1 MLPTFPIFRPEFPVL
16 PDIGYHRAAGYREEN
31 KRRFAMIERRLA
43 GKQALVTGAGSGIGA
58 AIAAMF
64 VREGA
69 QVLLTDINE
78 GAARS
83 KAEALGE
90 SAAWTAH
97 DVTVAE
103 DWTRAAAE
111 AESRFGGLNILV
123 NCAGICIPGTVEETS
138 LETWR
143 KTHAVDLD
151 SVFLGCKIAL
161 PVIARTT
168 AAGGRGAILNIA
180 SISAVIAAA
189 NMAAYNSAKAAVR
202 HLSKSVALHCAR
214 AGYKVTC
221 NTLLPTFIDTPLID
235 GLTGGREKADMIAK
249 LARQVPVGRI
259 GEPDDVAYAAVYL
272 CSDEAKFVT
281 GTELCIDGGISAM

>member
-1 MLPTFPIFRPEFPVL
+1 MA
-16 PDIGYHRAAGYREEN
+16 DG
-31 KRRFAMIERRLA
+31 RLA
-43 GKQALVTGAGSGIGA
+43 GKSALITGAGSGIGA

-64 VREGA
+64 AREGA

-78 GAARS
+78 AAARAR
-83 KAEALGE
+83 AEALGK
-90 SAAWTAH
+90 SAAFAAH
-97 DVTVAE
+97 DVTVSE
-103 DWTRAAAE
+103 DWTTAVAT

-123 NCAGICIPGTVEETS
+123 NCAGICIPGTVEEVS

-143 KTHAVDLD
+143 KTHSVDLD

-161 PVIARTT
+161 PLIARTT

-214 AGYKVTC
+214 SGYNVTC
-221 NTLLPTFIDTPLID
+221 NTLMPTFIDTPLID
-235 GLTGGREKADMIAK
+235 GLTAGRDKDQMVAK
-249 LARQVPVGRI
+249 LARQVPLGRI

-281 GTELCIDGGISAM
+281 GAELAIDGGISAM

>member
-1 MLPTFPIFRPEFPVL
+1 MAE
-16 PDIGYHRAAGYREEN
+16 G
-31 KRRFAMIERRLA
+31 RLK
-43 GKQALVTGAGSGIGA
+43 GKSALITGAGSGIGA
-58 AIAAMF
+58 AIAQMF

-78 GAARS
+78 AAAR
-83 KAEALGE
+83 ARADALGK
-90 SAAWTAH
+90 SAASVAH
-97 DVTVAE
+97 DVTVPE
-103 DWTRAAAE
+103 DWTAAVADAE
-111 AESRFGGLNILV
+111 RSFGGLNILV
-123 NCAGICIPGTVEETS
+123 NCAGICLPGTVEETS
-138 LETWR
+138 LEAWR

-161 PVIARTT
+161 PLIART
-168 AAGGRGAILNIA
+168 AAGGGRGAILNIA

-214 AGYKVTC
+214 AGYNVTC
-221 NTLLPTFIDTPLID
+221 NTLMPTFIDTPLID
-235 GLTGGREKADMIAK
+235 GLTGGRERTEMIAK
-249 LARQVPVGRI
+249 LARQVPLGRI

-281 GTELCIDGGISAM
+281 GAELCIDGGISAM

>member
-1 MLPTFPIFRPEFPVL
+1 MA
-16 PDIGYHRAAGYREEN
+16 DG
-31 KRRFAMIERRLA
+31 RLA
-43 GKQALVTGAGSGIGA
+43 GKSALITGAGSGIGA

-64 VREGA
+64 AREGA

-78 GAARS
+78 ATARV
-83 KAEALGE
+83 KAEALGK
-90 SAAWTAH
+90 SAASIAH
-97 DVTVAE
+97 DVTDPE
-103 DWTRAAAE
+103 GWTKAVAE

-123 NCAGICIPGTVEETS
+123 NCAGICIPGTVEEVS

-143 KTHAVDLD
+143 KTHSVDLD

-161 PVIARTT
+161 PLIARTT

-214 AGYKVTC
+214 SGYNVTC
-221 NTLLPTFIDTPLID
+221 NTLMPTFIDTPLID
-235 GLTGGREKADMIAK
+235 GLTAGRDKDQMVAK
-249 LARQVPVGRI
+249 LARQVPLGRI

-281 GTELCIDGGISAM
+281 GAELAIDGGISAM

>member
-1 MLPTFPIFRPEFPVL
+1 MAEGRLK
-16 PDIGYHRAAGYREEN
+16 G
-31 KRRFAMIERRLA
+31 KR
-43 GKQALVTGAGSGIGA
+43 ALVTGAGSGIGA

-64 VREGA
+64 VRESA
-69 QVLLTDINE
+69 SVLLTDINAV
-78 GAARS
+78 AAKAR
-83 KAEALGE
+83 AEALGK
-90 SAAWTAH
+90 SAAFIAH
-97 DVTVAE
+97 DATVPE
-103 DWTRAAAE
+103 DWTAAVAAAE
-111 AESRFGGLNILV
+111 DRFGGLNILV

-138 LETWR
+138 LDLWR

-161 PVIARTT
+161 PLIARTT
-168 AAGGRGAILNIA
+168 AEADGPGGRGAILNIA

-214 AGYKVTC
+214 AGYNITC

-235 GLTGGREKADMIAK
+235 GLTGGREKTDMIAK

>member
-1 MLPTFPIFRPEFPVL
+1 MVE
-16 PDIGYHRAAGYREEN
+16 G
-31 KRRFAMIERRLA
+31 RLK
-43 GKQALVTGAGSGIGA
+43 GKSALITGAGSGIGA
-58 AIAAMF
+58 AIAQMF

-78 GAARS
+78 AAASAR
-83 KAEALGE
+83 ADALGT
-90 SAAWTAH
+90 SAAAVAH
-97 DVTVAE
+97 DVTVPE
-103 DWTRAAAE
+103 DWTAAVAA

-123 NCAGICIPGTVEETS
+123 NCAGICLPGTVEETS
-138 LETWR
+138 LEAWR

-161 PVIARTT
+161 PLIARTT

-214 AGYKVTC
+214 AGYNVTC
-221 NTLLPTFIDTPLID
+221 NTLMPTFIDTPLID
-235 GLTGGREKADMIAK
+235 GLTGGRERTEMVAK
-249 LARQVPVGRI
+249 LARQVPLGRI

-281 GTELCIDGGISAM
+281 GAELCIDGGISAM

>member
-1 MLPTFPIFRPEFPVL
+1 MA
-16 PDIGYHRAAGYREEN
+16 DG
-31 KRRFAMIERRLA
+31 RLA
-43 GKQALVTGAGSGIGA
+43 GKRALVTGAGSGIGA

-64 VREGA
+64 AREGA
-69 QVLLTDINE
+69 QVLLTDIDL
-78 GAARS
+78 GRAAAR
-83 KAEALGE
+83 AGALGD
-90 SAAWTAH
+90 SAAAFGH
-97 DVTVAE
+97 DVTAPD
-103 DWTRAAAE
+103 DWAAAVAE

-138 LETWR
+138 LEAWR

-151 SVFLGCKIAL
+151 SVFLGCKTAL
-161 PVIARTT
+161 PLIARTT

-214 AGYKVTC
+214 AGYNVTC
-221 NTLLPTFIDTPLID
+221 NTLMPTFIDTPLID
-235 GLTGGREKADMIAK
+235 GLTAGRDKDQMVAK

-281 GTELCIDGGISAM
+281 GAELCIDGGISAM

>member
-1 MLPTFPIFRPEFPVL
+1 MVE
-16 PDIGYHRAAGYREEN
+16 G
-31 KRRFAMIERRLA
+31 RLK
-43 GKQALVTGAGSGIGA
+43 GKSALISGAGSGIGA
-58 AIAAMF
+58 AIAQMF

-78 GAARS
+78 AAASAR
-83 KAEALGE
+83 ADALGT
-90 SAAWTAH
+90 SAAAVAH
-97 DVTVAE
+97 DVTVPE
-103 DWTRAAAE
+103 DWTAAVAA

-123 NCAGICIPGTVEETS
+123 NCAGICLPGTVEETS
-138 LETWR
+138 LEAWR

-161 PVIARTT
+161 PLIARTT

-214 AGYKVTC
+214 AGYNVTC
-221 NTLLPTFIDTPLID
+221 NTLMPTFIDTPLID
-235 GLTGGREKADMIAK
+235 GLTGGRERTEMVAK
-249 LARQVPVGRI
+249 LARQVPLGRI

-281 GTELCIDGGISAM
+281 GAELCIDGGISAM

>member
-1 MLPTFPIFRPEFPVL
+1 MAE
-16 PDIGYHRAAGYREEN
+16 G
-31 KRRFAMIERRLA
+31 RLA
-43 GKQALVTGAGSGIGA
+43 GKSALVTGAGSGIGA

-78 GAARS
+78 AAARAR
-83 KAEALGE
+83 AEALGE
-90 SAAWTAH
+90 PATFIAH
-97 DVTVAE
+97 DVTVPE
-103 DWTRAAAE
+103 DWTAAVAAAE
-111 AESRFGGLNILV
+111 HRMGGLNILV

-138 LETWR
+138 LEVWR
-143 KTHAVDLD
+143 KTHQVDLD

-161 PVIARTT
+161 PLIARTT
-168 AAGGRGAILNIA
+168 AGGGRGAILNIA

-214 AGYKVTC
+214 AGYNVTC
-221 NTLLPTFIDTPLID
+221 NAILPTFIDTPLID
-235 GLTGGREKADMIAK
+235 GLTVGRDKEQMVAK
-249 LARQVPVGRI
+249 LARQVPLGRI

-281 GTELCIDGGISAM
+281 GAELSIDGGISAM

>member
-1 MLPTFPIFRPEFPVL
+1 MVE
-16 PDIGYHRAAGYREEN
+16 G
-31 KRRFAMIERRLA
+31 RLK
-43 GKQALVTGAGSGIGA
+43 GKSALITGAGSGIGA
-58 AIAAMF
+58 AIAQMF

-78 GAARS
+78 AAAR
-83 KAEALGE
+83 ARADALGT
-90 SAAWTAH
+90 SAAAVAH
-97 DVTVAE
+97 DVTVSE
-103 DWTRAAAE
+103 DWTAAVAA

-123 NCAGICIPGTVEETS
+123 NCAGICLPGTVEETS
-138 LETWR
+138 LDAWR

-161 PVIARTT
+161 PLIARTT

-214 AGYKVTC
+214 AGYNVTC
-221 NTLLPTFIDTPLID
+221 NTLMPTFIDTPLID
-235 GLTGGREKADMIAK
+235 GLTGGRERTEMVAK
-249 LARQVPVGRI
+249 LARQVPLGRI

-281 GTELCIDGGISAM
+281 GAELCIDGGISAM